1 MSRRGSPHRAG
12 HPGSF
17 VHARANAASLP
28 QVPVHALDH
37 EGRGVAK
44 LDGRTLFVD
53 GALPGERARV
63 VEWRQKP
70 TYGFAEAVA
79 IDRESAARVTPRCS
93 HFGTCGGC
101 AMQHMEP
108 RAQVAAKQRVLEDAL
123 WHIARVRPA
132 LLLPAIHGPTWGYR
146 HRARLTVR
154 DVAKKGG
161 VLVGFHEKRS
171 SFVADMR
178 ECPVLPPEVEALL
191 LPLREAVGALSIR
204 DRMPQVE
211 VAVGAGEAGR
221 PHVVLV
227 FRNLL
232 PLTPDDQA
240 LLRRFAD
247 EHRVQVFLQPKGPE
261 TVAPF
266 HPPAP
271 ALLEYRLP
279 EHGVRLRFSPT
290 EFTQVNP
297 GVNEMLV
304 RRALG
309 LLDPRPGERI
319 ADFFCGLGN
328 FSLPIATRG
337 AQVHGVEGSE
347 ALVRRARENA
357 ALNDL
362 AARTSFSVA
371 DLFTADAAS
380 IAALGAFDQW
390 LVDPPR
396 DGAIAL
402 VKALPDA
409 RGLPLPSTR
418 APSAADEARP
428 GERLSPPSGHG
439 PHADASTDPEGTPAA
454 TSRAESPRTTAG
466 SGQGEGPTAA
476 ADAPATDTVPQVVA
490 PRRIVYVSC
499 NPATLARDA
508 AVLVHEKGYVL
519 RAAGVAN
526 MFPHTGHVESIAC
539 FERAGD

>member
-17 VHARANAASLP
+17 VQARANPASLP

-63 VEWRQKP
+63 VEWRRKP

-123 WHIARVRPA
+123 WHIARVRPGM
-132 LLLPAIHGPTWGYR
+132 LLPAIHGPTWGYR
-146 HRARLTVR
+146 YRARLTVR
-154 DVAKKGG
+154 DVARKGG

-178 ECPVLPPEVEALL
+178 ECPVLPPPVEALL
-191 LPLREAVGALSIR
+191 LPLREAVGSLSIR

-211 VAVGAGEAGR
+211 VAVGAGEAGH

-227 FRNLL
+227 FRTLL
-232 PLTPDDQA
+232 PLTAGDEA
-240 LLRRFAD
+240 ILRAFAD
-247 EHRVQVFLQPKGPE
+247 THRVQVFLQPRGPDS
-261 TVAPF
+261 VHPF
-266 HPPAP
+266 HPATPP
-271 ALLEYRLP
+271 LLEYALP

-304 RRALG
+304 RRAIA
-309 LLDPRPGERI
+309 LLSPRPGERI

-328 FSLPIATRG
+328 FSLPIAARG
-337 AQVHGVEGSE
+337 ATVHGAEGSE
-347 ALVRRARENA
+347 ALVVRARENA
-357 ALNDL
+357 ALNGL
-362 AARTSFSVA
+362 ASRASFSMA
-371 DLFTADAAS
+371 DLFAADAGS
-380 IAALGAFDQW
+380 IAALGPFDQW
-390 LVDPPR
+390 LIDPPR

-409 RGLPLPSTR
+409 PSPD
-418 APSAADEARP
+418 AP
-428 GERLSPPSGHG
+428 PP
-439 PHADASTDPEGTPAA
+439 P
-454 TSRAESPRTTAG
+454 AESDATA
-466 SGQGEGPTAA
+466 TVTA
-476 ADAPATDTVPQVVA
+476 ADATPAQGGMATVSA

-508 AVLVHEKGYVL
+508 AVLVHEKGYRL
-519 RAAGVAN
+519 TAAGIAN

-539 FERAGD
+539 FEREAG

>member
-17 VHARANAASLP
+17 VQARANPASLP

-63 VEWRQKP
+63 VEWRRKP

-79 IDRESAARVTPRCS
+79 IDHESAARVTPRCS

-123 WHIARVRPA
+123 WHIARVRPGM
-132 LLLPAIHGPTWGYR
+132 LLPAIHGPTWGYR
-146 HRARLTVR
+146 YRARLTVR
-154 DVAKKGG
+154 DVARKGS

-178 ECPVLPPEVEALL
+178 ECPVLPPPVEALL
-191 LPLREAVGALSIR
+191 LPLREAVGSLSIR

-211 VAVGAGEAGR
+211 VAVGAGEAGH

-227 FRNLL
+227 FRTLL
-232 PLTPDDQA
+232 PLTAGDEA
-240 LLRRFAD
+240 ILRAFAD
-247 EHRVQVFLQPKGPE
+247 THRVQVFLQPRGPDS
-261 TVAPF
+261 VHPF
-266 HPPAP
+266 HPATPP
-271 ALLEYRLP
+271 LLEYPLP

-304 RRALG
+304 RRAIA
-309 LLDPRPGERI
+309 LLSPRPGERI

-328 FSLPIATRG
+328 FSLPIAARG
-337 AQVHGVEGSE
+337 ATVHGAEGSE
-347 ALVRRARENA
+347 ALVVRARENA
-357 ALNDL
+357 ALNGL
-362 AARTSFSVA
+362 ASRASFSMA
-371 DLFTADAAS
+371 DLFAADAGS
-380 IAALGAFDQW
+380 IAALGPFDQW
-390 LVDPPR
+390 LIDPPR

-409 RGLPLPSTR
+409 PSPD
-418 APSAADEARP
+418 AP
-428 GERLSPPSGHG
+428 PP
-439 PHADASTDPEGTPAA
+439 P
-454 TSRAESPRTTAG
+454 AESDATA
-466 SGQGEGPTAA
+466 TVTA
-476 ADAPATDTVPQVVA
+476 ADATPAQGGMATVSA

-508 AVLVHEKGYVL
+508 AVLVHEKGYRL
-519 RAAGVAN
+519 TAAGIAN

-539 FERAGD
+539 FEREAG